1 MTKFDKSQLPP
12 LYDDPVILTAT
23 EHSELAYRKA
33 GSFAFARRLNAVP
46 VLLNEIPRLL
56 AHYPIVFSAG
66 KAPTFVALLGA
77 RDAENLFVRADGSW
91 LPDVYVPAYLRRYP
105 FIMTQLPD
113 KQMVLSAQLDAA
125 FFGPEGEPLFQGG
138 NPTAV
143 ARAAYKFCS
152 EFEQAFTATQ
162 RFCSAVADDGLLRS
176 KRSTFTTSRGARV
189 SLTGFSAVDEAVLD
203 ELDNRTANH
212 YRKQHWLGALYCH
225 VASLE
230 RLHTFPM
237 LLDRRNAG

>member
-1 MTKFDKSQLPP
+1 M
-12 LYDDPVILTAT
+12 ILTAT

-113 KQMVLSAQLDAA
+113 KQMV
-125 FFGPEGEPLFQGG
+125 FE
-138 NPTAV
+138 
-143 ARAAYKFCS
+143 RAARRGVFSAPRASPCS
-152 EFEQAFTATQ
+152 RAAIPRRWRGRPTSSAPNSNRLSRPRNVSAAPSPMTA
-162 RFCSAVADDGLLRS
+162 CSAASAAPSPRRAGRASV
-176 KRSTFTTSRGARV
+176 SRD
-189 SLTGFSAVDEAVLD
+189 FPPWDEAVLD